1 MPNTSRRS
9 NNRGKYSGSR
19 KKGRRKVSRKRSKA
33 PFFLAVAGIL
43 LIGAVV
49 AIWKYNPGNIVDKAA
64 ELLNVEDARSA
75 VKVVHKKRVVLNV
88 PLINQMDDPKL
99 YNGCEVTSLAMVLNY
114 NGIDVTKSELADN
127 IETVPFQY
135 DNGEHGNPNDGFV
148 GSVSGSTSAGLGVYH
163 GPIYKLAKQYAD
175 NVYDLTGSNFDTV
188 VNKVEEGHPVWTI
201 TTTAFAPVS
210 DFESWDTPDGKI
222 DVTYSEHSVCITG
235 FDRDKRVIYIND
247 PYGYKNRE
255 VDWND
260 FAAAYKQM
268 GKQAV
273 YVTK

>member
-1 MPNTSRRS
+1 M
-9 NNRGKYSGSR
+9 
-19 KKGRRKVSRKRSKA
+19 V
-33 PFFLAVAGIL
+33 IC
-43 LIGAVV
+43 
-49 AIWKYNPGNIVDKAA
+49 KYNPGNIVDQAS
-64 ELLNVEDARSA
+64 ELLNEEDAKSA
-75 VKVVHKKRVVLNV
+75 MKVVHKKRVVLNV
-88 PLINQMDDPKL
+88 PLIDQMDDPKL

-148 GSVSGSTSAGLGVYH
+148 GSVSGSTSPGLGVYH
-163 GPIYKLAKQYAD
+163 GPVYNLAKQYAD

-210 DFESWDTPDGKI
+210 DFQSWDTPDGEI

-235 FDRDKRVIYIND
+235 FDRGKRVIYIND

>member
-19 KKGRRKVSRKRSKA
+19 KKGRRKVYRKRSKA

-49 AIWKYNPGNIVDKAA
+49 AIWKYNPGNIVDQAA
-64 ELLNVEDARSA
+64 ELLNIEDAKSA

-148 GSVSGSTSAGLGVYH
+148 GSVSGSTSPGLGVYH

-235 FDRDKRVIYIND
+235 FDRDKRVIYVND

>member
-19 KKGRRKVSRKRSKA
+19 KKGRRKVYRKRSKA

-49 AIWKYNPGNIVDKAA
+49 AIWKYNPGNIVDQAA
-64 ELLNVEDARSA
+64 ELLNIEDAKSA

-148 GSVSGSTSAGLGVYH
+148 GSVSGSTSTGLGVYH
-163 GPIYKLAKQYAD
+163 GPIYNLAKQYAD

>member
-163 GPIYKLAKQYAD
+163 GPIYSLAKQYAS

-235 FDRDKRVIYIND
+235 FDRDKRVIYVND

>member
-1 MPNTSRRS
+1 MPNASRRS

-19 KKGRRKVSRKRSKA
+19 KKGRRKVYRKRSKA

-163 GPIYKLAKQYAD
+163 GPIYNLAKQYAD

-188 VNKVEEGHPVWTI
+188 VNRVEEGHPVWTI

-235 FDRDKRVIYIND
+235 FDRDKRVIYVND

>member
-19 KKGRRKVSRKRSKA
+19 KKGRRKVYRKRSKA

-49 AIWKYNPGNIVDKAA
+49 AIWKYNPGNIVDQAA
-64 ELLNVEDARSA
+64 ELLNIEDAKSA

-135 DNGEHGNPNDGFV
+135 DNGEHGNPNAGFV
-148 GSVSGSTSAGLGVYH
+148 GSVSGSTSTGLGVYH

-210 DFESWDTPDGKI
+210 DFESWDTPDGEI

-235 FDRDKRVIYIND
+235 FDRDKRVIYVND

>member
-19 KKGRRKVSRKRSKA
+19 KKGRRKVYRKRSKA

-49 AIWKYNPGNIVDKAA
+49 AIWKYNPGNIVDQAA
-64 ELLNVEDARSA
+64 ELLNIEDAKSA

-135 DNGEHGNPNDGFV
+135 DNGEHGNPKDRK
-148 GSVSGSTSAGLGVYH
+148 SVV
-163 GPIYKLAKQYAD
+163 
-175 NVYDLTGSNFDTV
+175 
-188 VNKVEEGHPVWTI
+188 
-201 TTTAFAPVS
+201 
-210 DFESWDTPDGKI
+210 
-222 DVTYSEHSVCITG
+222 
-235 FDRDKRVIYIND
+235 
-247 PYGYKNRE
+247 
-255 VDWND
+255 
-260 FAAAYKQM
+260 
-268 GKQAV
+268 
-273 YVTK
+273 

>member
-33 PFFLAVAGIL
+33 PFFLAVAGSL

-49 AIWKYNPGNIVDKAA
+49 AIWKYNPGNIVDQVA
-64 ELLNVEDARSA
+64 ELLNVEDAKSA

-88 PLINQMDDPKL
+88 TLINQMDDPKL

-148 GSVSGSTSAGLGVYH
+148 GSVSGSDSPGLGVYH
-163 GPIYKLAKQYAD
+163 GPIYSLAKKYAS

-210 DFESWDTPDGKI
+210 DFQSWDTPDGKI

>member
-19 KKGRRKVSRKRSKA
+19 KKGRRKVYRKRSKA

-49 AIWKYNPGNIVDKAA
+49 AIWKYNPGNIVDQAA
-64 ELLNVEDARSA
+64 ELLNIEDAKSA

-148 GSVSGSTSAGLGVYH
+148 GSVSGSTSTGLGVYH

-235 FDRDKRVIYIND
+235 FDRDKRVIYVND

>member
-19 KKGRRKVSRKRSKA
+19 KKGRRKVYRKRSKA

-49 AIWKYNPGNIVDKAA
+49 AIWKYNPGNIVDQVL
-64 ELLNVEDARSA
+64 ELLNEEDAKSA
-75 VKVVHKKRVVLNV
+75 LNVVHKKRVVLDV
-88 PLINQMDDPKL
+88 SLINQMDDPKL

-135 DNGEHGNPNDGFV
+135 DNGKHGNPNDGFV
-148 GSVSGSTSAGLGVYH
+148 GSVSGGDESGLGVYH
-163 GPIYKLAKQYAD
+163 GPIYSLAKQYAN

-188 VNKVEEGHPVWTI
+188 INKVEEGHPVWTI
-201 TTTAFAPVS
+201 TTTSFAPVS
-210 DFESWDTPDGKI
+210 DFQTWDTPDGKI

-255 VDWND
+255 VNWND

>member
-33 PFFLAVAGIL
+33 PFFLAVAGSL

-49 AIWKYNPGNIVDKAA
+49 AIWKYNPGNIVDQVA
-64 ELLNVEDARSA
+64 ELLNVEDAKSA

-88 PLINQMDDPKL
+88 TLINQMDDPKL

-148 GSVSGSTSAGLGVYH
+148 GSVSGSDSPGLGVYH
-163 GPIYKLAKQYAD
+163 GPIYSLAKKYAS

-235 FDRDKRVIYIND
+235 FDRDKRVIYVND

>member
-9 NNRGKYSGSR
+9 NNRGKYAGSR
-19 KKGRRKVSRKRSKA
+19 KKGRRKVYRKRSKA
-33 PFFLAVAGIL
+33 PFFLAIVGIL

-49 AIWKYNPGNIVDKAA
+49 VTGKYNPGNIVDKAS
-64 ELLNVEDARSA
+64 ERLNEEDAI
-75 VKVVHKKRVVLNV
+75 KVVHKKRVVLNV

-135 DNGEHGNPNDGFV
+135 DDGKHGNPNDGFV
-148 GSVSGSTSAGLGVYH
+148 GSVSGSTSTGLGVYH
-163 GPIYKLAKQYAD
+163 GPVYNLAKQYAD

-210 DFESWDTPDGKI
+210 DFESWDTPDGEI

-235 FDRDKRVIYIND
+235 FDRDKRVIYVND

-268 GKQAV
+268 GKQAIC
-273 YVTK
+273 VTK

>member
-19 KKGRRKVSRKRSKA
+19 KKGRRKVYRKRSKA

-49 AIWKYNPGNIVDKAA
+49 AIWKYNPGNIVDQAS
-64 ELLNVEDARSA
+64 ELLNEEDAKSA
-75 VKVVHKKRVVLNV
+75 MKVVHKKRVVLNV
-88 PLINQMDDPKL
+88 PLIDQMDDPKL

-148 GSVSGSTSAGLGVYH
+148 GSVSGSTSPGLGVYH
-163 GPIYKLAKQYAD
+163 GPVYNLAKQYAD

-235 FDRDKRVIYIND
+235 FDRDKRVIYVND

-260 FAAAYKQM
+260 FAAAHKQM

>member
-148 GSVSGSTSAGLGVYH
+148 GSVSGSTSPGLGVYH

-210 DFESWDTPDGKI
+210 DFQTWDTPDGKI

-235 FDRDKRVIYIND
+235 FDRDKRVIYVND

>member
-268 GKQAV
+268 GKQAI

>member
-9 NNRGKYSGSR
+9 SNRGKYSGS
-19 KKGRRKVSRKRSKA
+19 KKKVRRRVSRRRSRA
-33 PFFLAVAGIL
+33 PFFLAVTVIL
-43 LIGAVV
+43 LIGAAAAV
-49 AIWKYNPGNIVDKAA
+49 WKYNPGNIVDQASD
-64 ELLNVEDARSA
+64 LLNEEDAKSA
-75 VKVVHKKRVVLNV
+75 VKVVHKKRVVLDV
-88 PLINQMDDPKL
+88 PLINQMDAPKL

-127 IETVPFQY
+127 IATVPLQY

-148 GSVSGSTSAGLGVYH
+148 GSVSGSTSPGLGVYH
-163 GPIYKLAKQYAD
+163 GPIYKLARKYSD

-188 VNKVEEGHPVWTI
+188 INKVEEGHPVWTI

-210 DFESWDTPDGKI
+210 DFQTWDTPDGKI

-235 FDRDKRVIYIND
+235 FDRDKRVVYIND

-255 VDWND
+255 VGWDD

-268 GKQAV
+268 GRQAV

>member
-19 KKGRRKVSRKRSKA
+19 KKGRRKVYRKRSKA

-49 AIWKYNPGNIVDKAA
+49 VIWKYNPGNIVDKVS
-64 ELLNVEDARSA
+64 ELFNESDA
-75 VKVVHKKRVVLNV
+75 KVVHKKRVVLNV

-163 GPIYKLAKQYAD
+163 GPIYNLAKQYAD

-235 FDRDKRVIYIND
+235 FDRDKRVIYVND

>member
-19 KKGRRKVSRKRSKA
+19 KKGRRKVYRKRSKA

-49 AIWKYNPGNIVDKAA
+49 AIWKYNPGNIVDQAA
-64 ELLNVEDARSA
+64 ELLNIEDAKSA

-148 GSVSGSTSAGLGVYH
+148 GSVSGSTSPGLGVYH

-235 FDRDKRVIYIND
+235 FDRDKRAIYVND

>member
-19 KKGRRKVSRKRSKA
+19 KKGRRKVYRKRSKA

-49 AIWKYNPGNIVDKAA
+49 VIWKYNPGNIVDQAA
-64 ELLNVEDARSA
+64 ELLNIEDAKSA

-148 GSVSGSTSAGLGVYH
+148 GSVSGSTSPGLGVYH
-163 GPIYKLAKQYAD
+163 GPIYKLAKQYVD

-235 FDRDKRVIYIND
+235 FDRDKRVIYVND

>member
-19 KKGRRKVSRKRSKA
+19 KKGRRKVYRKRSKA

-49 AIWKYNPGNIVDKAA
+49 AIWKYNPGNIVDQAS
-64 ELLNVEDARSA
+64 ELLNEEDAKSA
-75 VKVVHKKRVVLNV
+75 IKVVHKKRVVLNV
-88 PLINQMDDPKL
+88 PLIDQMDDPKL

-148 GSVSGSTSAGLGVYH
+148 GSVSGSTSPGLGVYH

-235 FDRDKRVIYIND
+235 FDRDKRVIYVND

>member
-19 KKGRRKVSRKRSKA
+19 KKGRRKVYRKRSKA

-49 AIWKYNPGNIVDKAA
+49 AIWKYNPGNIVDQAA
-64 ELLNVEDARSA
+64 ELLNIEDAKSA

-148 GSVSGSTSAGLGVYH
+148 GSVSGSTSTGLGVYH
-163 GPIYKLAKQYAD
+163 GPIYKLAKQYDD

-235 FDRDKRVIYIND
+235 FDRDKRVIYVND

>member
-235 FDRDKRVIYIND
+235 FDRDKRVIYVND

>member
-19 KKGRRKVSRKRSKA
+19 KKGRRKVYRKRSKA

-49 AIWKYNPGNIVDKAA
+49 AIWKYNPGNIVDQAA
-64 ELLNVEDARSA
+64 ELLNIEDAKSA

-148 GSVSGSTSAGLGVYH
+148 GSVSGSTSTGLGVYH

>member
-19 KKGRRKVSRKRSKA
+19 KKGRRKVYRKRSKA

-49 AIWKYNPGNIVDKAA
+49 AIWKYNPGNIVDQAS
-64 ELLNVEDARSA
+64 ELLNEEDAKSA
-75 VKVVHKKRVVLNV
+75 MKVVHKKRVVLNV
-88 PLINQMDDPKL
+88 PLIDQMDDPKL

-148 GSVSGSTSAGLGVYH
+148 GSVSGSTSPGLGVYH
-163 GPIYKLAKQYAD
+163 GPVYNLAKQYAD

-235 FDRDKRVIYIND
+235 FDRDKRVIYVND

>member
-19 KKGRRKVSRKRSKA
+19 KKGRRKVYRKRSKA

-49 AIWKYNPGNIVDKAA
+49 AIWKYNPGNIVDQAA
-64 ELLNVEDARSA
+64 ELLNIEDAKSA

-148 GSVSGSTSAGLGVYH
+148 GSVSGSTSTGLGVYH
-163 GPIYKLAKQYAD
+163 GPIYNLAKQYAD

-188 VNKVEEGHPVWTI
+188 VDKVEEGHPVWTI

-235 FDRDKRVIYIND
+235 FDRDKRVIYVND

>member
-19 KKGRRKVSRKRSKA
+19 KKGRRKVYRKRSKA

-49 AIWKYNPGNIVDKAA
+49 AIWKYNPGNIVDQAA
-64 ELLNVEDARSA
+64 ELLNIEDAKSA

-148 GSVSGSTSAGLGVYH
+148 GSVSGSTSTGLGVYH

-235 FDRDKRVIYIND
+235 FDRDKRVIYVND

-268 GKQAV
+268 GKQAI

>member
-1 MPNTSRRS
+1 M
-9 NNRGKYSGSR
+9 
-19 KKGRRKVSRKRSKA
+19 
-33 PFFLAVAGIL
+33 
-43 LIGAVV
+43 
-49 AIWKYNPGNIVDKAA
+49 AIWKYNPGNIVDQAA
-64 ELLNVEDARSA
+64 ELLNIEDAKSA

-148 GSVSGSTSAGLGVYH
+148 GSVSGSTSTGLGVYH

-210 DFESWDTPDGKI
+210 DFESWDTPDGEI

-235 FDRDKRVIYIND
+235 FDRDKRVIYVND

>member
-1 MPNTSRRS
+1 M
-9 NNRGKYSGSR
+9 R
-19 KKGRRKVSRKRSKA
+19 KGVVS
-33 PFFLAVAGIL
+33 
-43 LIGAVV
+43 VV
-49 AIWKYNPGNIVDKAA
+49 LPIY
-64 ELLNVEDARSA
+64 NVEKYLNRCVKSVINQSYKNLEIILVDDGSPDNCSVLCDEWAKKDNRI
-75 VKVVHKKRVVLNV
+75 KVVHKKRMVLNV
-88 PLINQMDDPKL
+88 PLIDQMDDPKL

-114 NGIDVTKSELADN
+114 NGIGVTKSELADN

-148 GSVSGSTSAGLGVYH
+148 GSVSGGTSPGLGVYH
-163 GPIYKLAKQYAD
+163 GPIYNLAKQYAD

-210 DFESWDTPDGKI
+210 DFESWDTPDGEI

-235 FDRDKRVIYIND
+235 FDRDKRVIYVND

>member
-19 KKGRRKVSRKRSKA
+19 KKRRRKVYSKRSKA

-43 LIGAVV
+43 LIVAVV
-49 AIWKYNPGNIVDKAA
+49 VIWKYNPGNIADQAS
-64 ELLNVEDARSA
+64 ELLNEEDAKSA
-75 VKVVHKKRVVLNV
+75 MKVVHKKRVVLNV
-88 PLINQMDDPKL
+88 PLIDQMDDPKL

-148 GSVSGSTSAGLGVYH
+148 GSVSGSTSPGLGVYH
-163 GPIYKLAKQYAD
+163 GPVYNLAKQYAD

-210 DFESWDTPDGKI
+210 DFQSWDTPDGEI

-235 FDRDKRVIYIND
+235 LDRGKRVIYIND

>member
-19 KKGRRKVSRKRSKA
+19 KKGRRKVYRKRSKA

-49 AIWKYNPGNIVDKAA
+49 AIWKYNPGNIVDQAA
-64 ELLNVEDARSA
+64 ELLNIEDAKSA

-148 GSVSGSTSAGLGVYH
+148 GSVSGSTSTGLGVYH
-163 GPIYKLAKQYAD
+163 GPIYNLAKQYAD

-188 VNKVEEGHPVWTI
+188 VDKVEEGHPVWTI

-235 FDRDKRVIYIND
+235 FDRDKRVIYVND
-247 PYGYKNRE
+247 PYRYKNRE

>member
-19 KKGRRKVSRKRSKA
+19 KKGRRKVYRKRSKA

-64 ELLNVEDARSA
+64 ELLNIEDAKSA

-148 GSVSGSTSAGLGVYH
+148 GSVSGSTSPGLGVYH

-235 FDRDKRVIYIND
+235 FDRDKRVIYVND